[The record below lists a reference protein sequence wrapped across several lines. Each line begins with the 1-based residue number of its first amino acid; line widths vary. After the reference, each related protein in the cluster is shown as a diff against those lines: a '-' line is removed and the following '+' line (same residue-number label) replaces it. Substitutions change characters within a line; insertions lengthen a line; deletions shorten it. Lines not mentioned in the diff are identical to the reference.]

1 MSTTMMMQRI
11 SNRATRQIA
20 IRYGKSVRMYSLVE
34 YPKSGGTWLCRMLAD
49 SMRTPFVQHSLL
61 PVAMPSVVHGHWR
74 YHPKLQNTIYL
85 LRDGRD
91 VVVSFY
97 FHSIRPSANPNTA
110 NPYRSIER
118 MKNLL
123 GADADLND
131 IRTHLNTYIEFL
143 FANPQGCGQNWTQHT
158 EEWFERP
165 GVQYIRYEDLRSDC
179 VGAMTRLLQGL
190 GREIEPERVERA
202 VDNYS
207 MERMTGRRP
216 GQEDSSSFIRKGVVG
231 DWKNHFTREAAET
244 FDRLAGDM
252 LIRLGYEQDRD
263 WVKGCD

>member
-1 MSTTMMMQRI
+1 MSATMMMQRV
-11 SNRATRQIA
+11 SNLATRQIA
-20 IRYGKSVRMYSLVE
+20 IRYGKSIPMYPLVE

-49 SMRTPFVQHSLL
+49 CLRVPFVQYSRL
-61 PVAMPSVVHGHWR
+61 PVAMPSVVHGHWS
-74 YHPKLQNTIYL
+74 YHPKLSNTTYL

-97 FHSIRPSANPNTA
+97 FHSTPPSVTPNNA
-110 NPYRSIER
+110 HPNRSIDR

-123 GADADLND
+123 GADADLSD
-131 IRTHLNTYIEFL
+131 ISTHLSKYIEHL
-143 FANPQGCGQNWTQHT
+143 FANPLGSKENWTEHING
-158 EEWFERP
+158 WFERP

-190 GREIEPERVERA
+190 GHEIEPERVERA
-202 VDNYS
+202 VENFS

-216 GQEDSSSFIRKGVVG
+216 GQEDSNSFIRKGVVG

-263 WVKGCD
+263 WVKSCD

>member
-1 MSTTMMMQRI
+1 MSKTMMLQRFANQATQRI
-11 SNRATRQIA
+11 AM
-20 IRYGKSVRMYSLVE
+20 RYGASIPIYPVIE
-34 YPKSGGTWLCRMLAD
+34 YPKSGGTWLSRMLAECL
-49 SMRTPFVQHSLL
+49 RTPFVQHSRL
-61 PVAMPSVVHGHWR
+61 PVAMPCVVHGHWR
-74 YHPKLQNTIYL
+74 YHAKLPNTTYL
-85 LRDGRD
+85 IRDGRD

-97 FHSIRPSANPNTA
+97 FHAIRPSKNPNNTHP
-110 NPYRSIER
+110 NRSIER
-118 MKNLL
+118 MKSLL
-123 GADADLND
+123 GADADLSD
-131 IRTHLNTYIEFL
+131 IRKHLHKYIEFL
-143 FANPQGCGQNWTQHT
+143 FVNPQGCRQNWTDHNAD
-158 EEWFERP
+158 WFERP

-252 LIRLGYEQDRD
+252 LIRLGYEQDRE
-263 WVKGCD
+263 WVKNCD